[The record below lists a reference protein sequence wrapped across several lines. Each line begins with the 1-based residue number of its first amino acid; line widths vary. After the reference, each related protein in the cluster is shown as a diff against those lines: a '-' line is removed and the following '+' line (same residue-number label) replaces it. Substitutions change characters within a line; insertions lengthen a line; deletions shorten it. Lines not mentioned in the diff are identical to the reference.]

1 MHRLPKPGRHRLRG
15 GLSDR
20 KVRPSRQTEN
30 LTKTETTMA
39 ETLTVTL
46 EPRNVDAGRGISWWT
61 DAWAMFMKNAG
72 MWIVLALV
80 FLVIFI
86 VLSVIPILG
95 SIAASL
101 LAPVFVA
108 GWMLAAR
115 KADAGGSLEVGDLF
129 AGFQDKLT
137 PLLVLGALLLAASL
151 VIFFAVGALGFGA
164 VMGLG
169 VGGSQS
175 SAGGVMAALGA
186 GLVAI
191 LVGLVLGALVAMAF
205 WFAPALVVF
214 RNVAPVDAVKAS
226 FAANLK
232 NLVAFLVFGVV
243 YMVAAIVASIP
254 FGLGWVVLIPLS
266 LLTVYVSY
274 KDVFGA

>member
-1 MHRLPKPGRHRLRG
+1 
-15 GLSDR
+15 
-20 KVRPSRQTEN
+20 
-30 LTKTETTMA
+30 MA
-39 ETLTVTL
+39 DTLAVPVQ
-46 EPRNVDAGRGISWWT
+46 PRSVEAGRGIAWWT
-61 DAWAMFMKNAG
+61 EAWALFVKNAG

-86 VLSVIPILG
+86 VLSVIPLLG

-101 LAPVFVA
+101 LTPVLVG

-115 KADAGGSLEVGDLF
+115 KVEAGGKLEVGDLF

-164 VMGLG
+164 VMGLAM
-169 VGGSQS
+169 GSSQQ

-186 GLVAI
+186 GFAALV
-191 LVGLVLGALVAMAF
+191 VGLVLGSLVAMAF

-214 RNVAPVDAVKAS
+214 RNMAPVDAAKAS

-232 NLVAFLVFGVV
+232 NLLAFLVFGAV
-243 YMVAAIVASIP
+243 YLVAAIVASIP
-254 FGLGWVVLIPLS
+254 FGLGWIVLIPVS
-266 LLTVYVSY
+266 LLAVYVSS
-274 KDVFGA
+274 KDVFGV

>member
-1 MHRLPKPGRHRLRG
+1 MTTDALPAPT
-15 GLSDR
+15 
-20 KVRPSRQTEN
+20 PQ
-30 LTKTETTMA
+30 
-39 ETLTVTL
+39 
-46 EPRNVDAGRGISWWT
+46 PRSVDAGRGVSWWT
-61 DAWAMFMKNAG
+61 EAWTMFMKNPG
-72 MWIVLALV
+72 MWIVFALV
-80 FLVIFI
+80 SLVIFI

-101 LAPVFVA
+101 LTPVFMA

-115 KADAGGSLEVGDLF
+115 KADTGGTLELGDLF
-129 AGFQDKLT
+129 AGFRDKLT
-137 PLLVLGALLLAASL
+137 PLLVLGALLLAAYV

-164 VMGLG
+164 VMGMV
-169 VGGSQS
+169 VGGAQQ
-175 SAGGVMAALGA
+175 SAGSVITGLGA

-214 RNVAPVDAVKAS
+214 RGVAPVDAVKAS

-232 NLVAFLVFGVV
+232 NLLAFLVYGVV
-243 YMVAAIVASIP
+243 YIVAAIIASIP
-254 FGLGWVVLIPLS
+254 FGLGWIVLVPLS